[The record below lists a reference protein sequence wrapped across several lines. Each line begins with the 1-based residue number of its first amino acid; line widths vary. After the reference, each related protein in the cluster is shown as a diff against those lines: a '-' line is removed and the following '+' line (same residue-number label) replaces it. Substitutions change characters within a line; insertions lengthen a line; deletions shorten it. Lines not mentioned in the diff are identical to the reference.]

1 MLIGSLTS
9 HAELTKWLKHVR
21 VEVLGVPQGAIASVA
36 GGPSQSQVSRAE
48 SDPEFPLTGG
58 LLRQL
63 GSAFHQLSP
72 VKFSVAAPSLVEAK
86 TVAYA
91 AAGLP
96 VDVEARRCALRA
108 ARAAACGDQ
117 LVLGV
122 DLVTDELIWGT
133 SLGLTR

>member
-1 MLIGSLTS
+1 MLIESLTS

-21 VEVLGVPQGAIASVA
+21 VEVLGVSQGAIASVA

-63 GSAFHQLSP
+63 GSAFHQLAP

-86 TVAYA
+86 AVAYA
-91 AAGLP
+91 AG
-96 VDVEARRCALRA
+96 RA
-108 ARAAACGDQ
+108 ARRRRGPSVRAQGCG
-117 LVLGV
+117 LRRPGGLG
-122 DLVTDELIWGT
+122 
-133 SLGLTR
+133 S